1 MFKDLIKQININV
14 AFNITD
20 ADNGDIRESGFSAG
34 VVCGFAE
41 VIRGMGHKVEFESRD
56 DDDCAEDGGCERIWR
71 IEIDGIALVRDGE
84 IDRDGYEKLL
94 KK

>member
-1 MFKDLIKQININV
+1 MFKDLIKEIDINV

-41 VIRGMGHKVEFESRD
+41 VIWGMDHKVVFELQD
-56 DDDCAEDGGCERIWR
+56 DDDCAEDGGCIRIWR
-71 IEIDGIALVRDGE
+71 IEIDGIVLVRDGE
-84 IDRDGYEKLL
+84 INRDGYNELLEK
-94 KK
+94 